1 MERKPKNGIIIFD
14 LDGCVF
20 DDSHRK
26 SFALERQWDEYHS
39 RLDKDTLNPHAVG
52 RIRNA
57 IDADLMI
64 FFVTGRTDNHFFQTR
79 AKLHRE
85 LGIAEH
91 REYELIMRPYG
102 NTEPAPQFKRA
113 VALDILKKIE
123 GVTKIVAAFDD
134 RQDIIDAYNSLGID
148 SYILNLEG
156 CDAPFFAVAADSDP
170 DSAPNDM
177 AGEPF
182 PAAPNSAPTL
192 DEPFPAAPNSAPT
205 LDEAFAKAPSPLA
218 ETAQSEDPTEDAAP
232 FAMES
237 VWPGEDDSHP
247 DDFAEDVL
255 NNLYAAAEVFRD
267 RQSTYGRNDLMYG
280 KIMEILFPNG
290 LVAKTADDHRLAL
303 FVMHMVGK
311 LTRLANSGFKD
322 ADSALDSINYSAFVH
337 ATMRSGR
344 ITPKDG
350 QKA

>member
-20 DDSHRK
+20 DDSHRR

-64 FFVTGRTDNHFFQTR
+64 FFVTGRSDNHFFQTR

-182 PAAPNSAPTL
+182 PAAP
-192 DEPFPAAPNSAPT
+192 
-205 LDEAFAKAPSPLA
+205 SPLA

-255 NNLYAAAEVFRD
+255 NNLYAAAEVFRA

>member
-79 AKLHRE
+79 AKIHRE

-156 CDAPFFAVAADSDP
+156 CDAPFFAVAADGGP

-192 DEPFPAAPNSAPT
+192 DE
-205 LDEAFAKAPSPLA
+205 AFAQAPSPLA
-218 ETAQSEDPTEDAAP
+218 EAAQAEEPTEDAAAP

-237 VWPGEDDSHP
+237 VWPGEDDAHP

-255 NNLYAAAEVFRD
+255 NNLYAAAEVFRA
-267 RQSTYGRNDLMYG
+267 RQSAYGRNDLMYG

>member
-14 LDGCVF
+14 LDSCVF

-79 AKLHRE
+79 AKIHHD

-134 RQDIIDAYNSLGID
+134 RHDIIDAYKGLGID
-148 SYILNLEG
+148 AYILDLEG

-170 DSAPNDM
+170 GSAPNDM

-182 PAAPNSAPTL
+182 PVAP
-192 DEPFPAAPNSAPT
+192 DSAPT
-205 LDEAFAKAPSPLA
+205 LDEAFAQAPSPLA

-255 NNLYAAAEVFRD
+255 NNLYAAAEVFRA

-290 LVAKTADDHRLAL
+290 LVAKTADDHRLAM

>member
-39 RLDKDTLNPHAVG
+39 RLDKDALNPHAVG

-64 FFVTGRTDNHFFQTR
+64 FFITGRTDNHFFQTR
-79 AKLHRE
+79 AKIHRE

-156 CDAPFFAVAADSDP
+156 CDAPFFAVAAVAADSDP
-170 DSAPNDM
+170 DSTPNDM

-182 PAAPNSAPTL
+182 PVAP
-192 DEPFPAAPNSAPT
+192 DSAPT
-205 LDEAFAKAPSPLA
+205 LDEAFAQAPSPLY
-218 ETAQSEDPTEDAAP
+218 EEPTEDAAEDAAEEATAP
-232 FAMES
+232 FAMAS
-237 VWPGEDDSHP
+237 SWPGDGAADP
-247 DDFAEDVL
+247 DDFVEDVL
-255 NNLYAAAEVFRD
+255 SNLSAAADIFRD
-267 RQSTYGRNDLMYG
+267 RQSAYGRNDLMYG

-290 LVAKTADDHRLAL
+290 MVVKTADDHRLAL
-303 FVMHMVGK
+303 FVMHIVGK
-311 LTRLANSGFKD
+311 LTRLANSGFED
-322 ADSALDSINYSAFVH
+322 DDSVLDLINYSAFVH
-337 ATMRSGR
+337 ATMYSGR

>member
-134 RQDIIDAYNSLGID
+134 RHDIIDAYNSLGID

-170 DSAPNDM
+170 DSAPNDI

-182 PAAPNSAPTL
+182 PVAP
-192 DEPFPAAPNSAPT
+192 DSAPT
-205 LDEAFAKAPSPLA
+205 LDEAFAQAPSPLY
-218 ETAQSEDPTEDAAP
+218 EEPTEDAAEDAAEDATAP
-232 FAMES
+232 FAMAS
-237 VWPGEDDSHP
+237 SWPGDGAADP
-247 DDFAEDVL
+247 DDFVEDVL
-255 NNLYAAAEVFRD
+255 NNLSAAAEVFRA

>member
-192 DEPFPAAPNSAPT
+192 DE
-205 LDEAFAKAPSPLA
+205 AFAKAPSPLA

-255 NNLYAAAEVFRD
+255 NNLYAAAEVFRA
-267 RQSTYGRNDLMYG
+267 RQSAYGRNDLMYG

>member
-134 RQDIIDAYNSLGID
+134 RQDIIDAYNLSLIH
-148 SYILNLEG
+148 I
-156 CDAPFFAVAADSDP
+156 
-170 DSAPNDM
+170 
-177 AGEPF
+177 
-182 PAAPNSAPTL
+182 
-192 DEPFPAAPNSAPT
+192 
-205 LDEAFAKAPSPLA
+205 
-218 ETAQSEDPTEDAAP
+218 
-232 FAMES
+232 
-237 VWPGEDDSHP
+237 
-247 DDFAEDVL
+247 
-255 NNLYAAAEVFRD
+255 
-267 RQSTYGRNDLMYG
+267 
-280 KIMEILFPNG
+280 
-290 LVAKTADDHRLAL
+290 
-303 FVMHMVGK
+303 
-311 LTRLANSGFKD
+311 
-322 ADSALDSINYSAFVH
+322 
-337 ATMRSGR
+337 
-344 ITPKDG
+344 
-350 QKA
+350 